1 MKPVFNFSRWLEGR
15 RPGSAKKFHTNF
27 LKFYTGSYH
36 NLNDFLNRG
45 SKKSYLSAFDWRNTE
60 EGEEYWRELFRQWRV
75 FEAHFALW
83 AYIITFSKEQH
94 ELETDIKA
102 FSNTTIKQFK
112 EELV

>member
-1 MKPVFNFSRWLEGR
+1 MKPFFNFSRWLEGR

-45 SKKSYLSAFDWRNTE
+45 SKKSYLSAFDWCNTE
-60 EGEEYWRELFRQWRV
+60 EGEEYWGSLERQWNSPLT
-75 FEAHFALW
+75 FLHLQD
-83 AYIITFSKEQH
+83 YTITFSIEDPR
-94 ELETDIKA
+94 LEKDIKA
-102 FSNTTIKQFK
+102 FSNTTINQFK